1 MSGSPLAAR
10 SPSRVRKHAA
20 AAARLLAGALFWCAL
35 GALCFAGFGIGRL
48 QCGGDVR
55 GCFRHPLA
63 SSSGADSPGDGGAPL
78 RVSQALAV
86 TGEGSFSTVQVPPF
100 LRSSMQTDQLHDSQD
115 PKLLSCG
122 VVPHVTCCIGGG
134 NGCDDQP
141 LRAPLLVD

>member
-1 MSGSPLAAR
+1 
-10 SPSRVRKHAA
+10 VRKHAA

-63 SSSGADSPGDGGAPL
+63 SGSGADSPSDGGAPL
-78 RVSQALAV
+78 QVSQALAV

-100 LRSSMQTDQLHDSQD
+100 LRSSMQTEHLHDTSRSQASVLQCRAACF
-115 PKLLSCG
+115 LL
-122 VVPHVTCCIGGG
+122 HWWR
-134 NGCDDQP
+134 Q
-141 LRAPLLVD
+141 RW